1 MIKLVLILIFIPFIV
16 TMASVFV
23 THGGGPFP
31 LIEKAEHAEFYKALQ

>member
-1 MIKLVLILIFIPFIV
+1 MRINTIAIIDLFIIFPHIF

-31 LIEKAEHAEFYKALQ
+31 LI